1 MIGLARST
9 YYYSPAVDEAKAR
22 EDADIRDRMEQLALK
37 FPRYGYRRMT
47 RQLRREKW
55 KNVNHKRVLRIMR
68 ESDLLVRRR
77 RRFVRTTDSNHSLPV
92 FPNLLAEFK
101 PTGLDQVWLSDITYI
116 RIRTGFAFL
125 AAILDAFSRKVLG
138 WALSRRI
145 TAEIVYAAL
154 ESAWSS
160 RRPAPGLIFHS
171 DRGSQ
176 YCSGTVIG
184 LARDTY
190 GMEISMSRKGN
201 PYDNAIAESFF
212 KTLKDEEIYLMDV
225 PTFAELGR
233 RLPEYIDRI
242 YNTERLHSALGYL
255 PPVEFEAMV
264 RETKPAGD
272 VIPTGVDCPA

>member
-68 ESDLLVRRR
+68 ESDLLVQRR
-77 RRFVRTTDSNHSLPV
+77 RRFVHTTDSNHSLPV

-101 PTGLDQVWLSDITYI
+101 PTGLDQVWVSDITYI

-125 AAILDAFSRKVLG
+125 ATILDAFSRKVVG
-138 WALSRRI
+138 WALSRGI

-176 YCSGTVIG
+176 YCSGMVIG

-225 PTFAELGR
+225 PTYEELGR

-255 PPVEFEAMV
+255 PPVEFEAMA
-264 RETKPAGD
+264 RGNKPAGD
-272 VIPTGVDCPA
+272 VITTGASCPA